1 MTAARLEE
9 LAVWAE
15 AEAMECQYEG
25 SMLRSAK
32 FADLARCARGW
43 ATVEGMMMNDP
54 GTIELFGYRARDGRW
69 SIYPGGLY
77 GSQRFTA
84 DTALEAVETAWVK
97 P

>member
-43 ATVEGMMMNDP
+43 AKVETSPNPSIDRWEWPQGNKWY
-54 GTIELFGYRARDGRW
+54 YRTSSRNTG
-69 SIYPGGLY
+69 
-77 GSQRFTA
+77 TA
-84 DTALEAVETAWVK
+84 DTALEAVEAAEVTDANK
-97 P
+97 G

>member
-1 MTAARLEE
+1 MTAAELEALAERL
-9 LAVWAE
+9 
-15 AEAMECQYEG
+15 
-25 SMLRSAK
+25 MLGE
-32 FADLARCARGW
+32 FTTADLHAAARCARGW